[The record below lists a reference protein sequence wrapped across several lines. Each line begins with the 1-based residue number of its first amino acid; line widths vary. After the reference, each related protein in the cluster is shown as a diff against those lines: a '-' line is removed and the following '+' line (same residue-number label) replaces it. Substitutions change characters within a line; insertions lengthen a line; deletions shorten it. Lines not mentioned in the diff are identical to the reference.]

1 MRKRVCAL
9 MMTLC
14 LLLTGCSG
22 GENDGNNSADELA
35 LSIRTEYLAMTAC
48 STTVDMVADY
58 GQRVYEYTL
67 SVSWQKNGETVLTVL
82 APENI
87 AGITVRIENK
97 TGYLE
102 YEGASIETGALTA
115 DGLSPVE
122 AIPAIL
128 DNIFSGYIAE
138 CDFETIGESSQLW
151 FLCRD
156 PDNSPGV
163 GTEAA
168 FWFDAESHALTCA
181 EILSDGYTVVRCDFI
196 DFTKE

>member
-1 MRKRVCAL
+1 MRKRLCAL
-9 MMTLC
+9 MMILC
-14 LLLTGCSG
+14 LLLTGCSS

-48 STTVDMVADY
+48 STTIDMVADY

-67 SVSWQKNGETVLTVL
+67 AVSWQKDGETVLTVL
-82 APENI
+82 EPEYI
-87 AGITVRIENK
+87 AGITARIENK

-102 YEGASIETGALTA
+102 YEGVSVETGALTA
-115 DGLSPVE
+115 EGLSPVE

-138 CDFETIGESSQLW
+138 CDFEMVGETKQLW

-156 PDNSPGV
+156 PENSPGV

-168 FWFDAESHALTCA
+168 FWFDAESHMLCSA
-181 EILSDGYTVVRCDFI
+181 EILSDGYTVVRCKFF